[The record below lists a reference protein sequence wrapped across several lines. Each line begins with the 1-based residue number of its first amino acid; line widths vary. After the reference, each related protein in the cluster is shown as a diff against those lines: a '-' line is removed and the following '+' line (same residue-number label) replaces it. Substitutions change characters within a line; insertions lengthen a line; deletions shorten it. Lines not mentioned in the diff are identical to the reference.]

1 MVDYD
6 VDRTVSMLNMRHET
20 LIFQRSFGIFSGVRG
35 GCSSTAEH
43 RIVVPR
49 VAGSKPVSHP
59 TKGAHADALHQE
71 AGRLTTFPLLGA

>member
-1 MVDYD
+1 MLLVARGYIQEYVMVDYD

-59 TKGAHADALHQE
+59 MHTSRD
-71 AGRLTTFPLLGA
+71 